1 MKNRTPSE
9 CARSTSKATQSQIVR
24 AATLKKHVG
33 LGSLWTRR
41 AGLASRKEISRARG
55 AVKCIAQFWS
65 EDSGVSAL
73 EYAIVLPFFL
83 IVVIGIFQ
91 FGMTFVTQSLTDNAA
106 RDAARLIRIG
116 TLTGTSSNYASGLV
130 TAVCNDLTVSGY
142 NLVPSCTAN
151 IQIYVAAASSG
162 TPAGTGFTSL
172 TVASVTNGVM
182 TQTKASLSPKY
193 DVILQVGYKVPWVA
207 SVFSSTAMLESTLA
221 FQTEPY

>member
-24 AATLKKHVG
+24 GATLKKHVG
-33 LGSLWTRR
+33 LGSLCARR
-41 AGLASRKEISRARG
+41 AGHASRKEISRARG

-73 EYAIVLPFFL
+73 EYAMVLPLFL
-83 IVVIGIFQ
+83 IVVIGMFQ

-106 RDAARLIRIG
+106 RDAARQIRIG

-130 TAVCNDLTVSGY
+130 AAVCKDLTVSGY
-142 NLVPSCTAN
+142 SLVPSCTAN

-162 TPAGTGFTSL
+162 TPAGAGFGTL
-172 TVASVTNGVM
+172 TVATVTKGVM
-182 TQTKASLSPKY
+182 TQTKASLAPKY
-193 DVILQVGYKVPWVA
+193 DVILQVGYKVAWVA
-207 SVFSSTAMLESTLA
+207 SLYSSSPMVMSTLA